1 MAMAGS
7 HGLMASASL
16 NLITTVNSVAAP
28 SNAVTISNGIRA
40 AKSGFSARWSVIF
53 RYFVPVYHVPPCLD
67 VIGTTILVVQIV
79 GVFPNVETENRRVD
93 RKSTRLN
100 SSHRC

>member
-7 HGLMASASL
+7 HGLMAGASV

-28 SNAVTISNGIRA
+28 SNAVTISSGIRA

-53 RYFVPVYHVPPCLD
+53 RDLVPVHDVPPRFD
-67 VIGTTILVVQIV
+67 VVGPTILIVQIIS
-79 GVFPNVETENRRVD
+79 VFPNIEAEEGRIT
-93 RKSTRLN
+93 L
-100 SSHRC
+100 HQW